1 MILAS
6 IHLGLGVTHLS
17 YLSATFFEL
26 VHMFAVCYINIILLI
41 DALSESMSMYYFV
54 SEMVELVHQKHQAG

>member
-26 VHMFAVCYINIILLI
+26 VHMFAVCYLNIILLI
-41 DALSESMSMYYFV
+41 DALSESRYFYVIFFRLV
-54 SEMVELVHQKHQAG
+54 SEMV